1 VCNRHVRDVANR
13 NSGSVVDATHESD
26 GRSLTNSSATKKD
39 HARYACGRQRLA
51 FRNKLQGRVDLPING
66 NRSHPL
72 TERVDST
79 RGDADRDPTYATSY
93 SPQANAPTN
102 HHVSSAEV
110 GQHEQ
115 PSPPTTD
122 HAAEL
127 YRTPTSSFGIAKEI
141 AESFGAR
148 SVLETPTSALPG
160 SSINLQSESVVVYQ
174 LFDFDLP
181 PKTTLDALLETYLRA
196 VHWFMLLFHEPSFRR
211 RYEGLMAH
219 GIQSRADSRF
229 SLFMLTIW
237 ILGCQY
243 TSEGDTA
250 HLGFDVITFQKAA
263 LRHLEANLMFLFE
276 DSALESV
283 QVCVLLGSFYL
294 YTGRPNLGFVV
305 LGSGIR
311 CAFALG
317 LHREVSWP
325 ELPSE
330 SREERRRAWWS
341 LFVFDRF
348 ASIVYGHPCGIRDG
362 DFEVSQPRN
371 LDDAC
376 SQELASLMSRS
387 PEDEDQGVTAFTY
400 MTCKIE
406 LYRLSSPIMTELY
419 TKRASHQQASRIV
432 HDIDKRLSEWHAR
445 LPGELQLDIA
455 QVQREQP
462 PLTPQQKTLA
472 LQALALQIAYDNIL
486 ILLHRPL
493 LHKTKPAE
501 EPDQFRTPSPL
512 PFAGREVPATTV
524 PSACWTMLHSVND
537 ISTQRCLESALR
549 SASLCD
555 LRHCLAVAS
564 NTHAS
569 AYFGINLFTAGMV
582 LSTVALSRP
591 LSLVAQQAKKAIRK
605 ILITSSAFKN
615 DTPIARQTHRILSEL
630 VKLILDKELAV
641 LTDVDP
647 EALKSTDVHTGTTSM
662 EALNQQPSSATFPH
676 TGTGTTPRDSRWDG
690 SSHNASDG
698 GACGTPTD
706 LNLLDGITSLQ
717 TGKSFTICKHH

>member
-1 VCNRHVRDVANR
+1 MLVVRTGVKALHFEASPKVYSIYQAR
-13 NSGSVVDATHESD
+13 IRISF
-26 GRSLTNSSATKKD
+26 LTGCD
-39 HARYACGRQRLA
+39 
-51 FRNKLQGRVDLPING
+51 
-66 NRSHPL
+66 
-72 TERVDST
+72 DST
-79 RGDADRDPTYATSY
+79 RGDTNHDSRSVASY

-110 GQHEQ
+110 GRHEQ
-115 PSPPTTD
+115 PSPPATD

-127 YRTPTSSFGIAKEI
+127 YRTPASSFGIAKEI

-160 SSINLQSESVVVYQ
+160 SSTNLQSESLVVYQ
-174 LFDFDLP
+174 LFEFDLP
-181 PKTTLDALLETYLRA
+181 PQTTLDALLDTYLRA
-196 VHWFMLLFHEPSFRR
+196 VHWFMLLFHELSFRR

-229 SLFMLTIW
+229 SLFVLAIW

-243 TSEGDTA
+243 TSEEDA
-250 HLGFDVITFQKAA
+250 SHLGFDATTFHKAA

-317 LHREVSWP
+317 LHREMSWP
-325 ELPSE
+325 SLMPE
-330 SREERRRAWWS
+330 SCEERRRVWWA
-341 LFVFDRF
+341 LFIFDRF
-348 ASIVYGHPCGIRDG
+348 ASIVYGHPCGIREG
-362 DFEVSQPRN
+362 DFEVSEPRN
-371 LDDAC
+371 LDDTC
-376 SQELASLMSRS
+376 SKDLTSSTPGP
-387 PEDEDQGVTAFTY
+387 PENGNEAVTTFTY
-400 MTCKIE
+400 VTCKIE

-419 TKRASHQQASRIV
+419 TKKSSHHRASRII
-432 HDIDKRLSEWHAR
+432 HEIDKRLSEWHTR
-445 LPGELQLDIA
+445 LPKELQLDIA
-455 QVQREQP
+455 QNQQEQL
-462 PLTPQQKTLA
+462 PLGPQQKTLA

-501 EPDQFRTPSPL
+501 GLDQFRTPSPL
-512 PFAGREVPATTV
+512 PFASQEVPATTV
-524 PSACWTMLHSVND
+524 PSACWTMLHSAND

-555 LRHCLAVAS
+555 LKRYLVVAS

-605 ILITSSAFKN
+605 ILITSKAFED
-615 DTPIARQTHRILSEL
+615 DTPIARQTHQILGGL

-641 LTDVDP
+641 LTDVNS
-647 EALKSTDVHTGTTSM
+647 EAPHSTDAHTSTSSI
-662 EALNQQPSSATFPH
+662 EGRDQQPSSATLPQI
-676 TGTGTTPRDSRWDG
+676 GTGSMARDFEWDAPFQNIPG
-690 SSHNASDG
+690 EGTWA
-698 GACGTPTD
+698 TPTG

-717 TGKSFTICKHH
+717 TGKCCFQPINIIDTC